1 MNFYS
6 FKDEIAEE
14 FGLTKELSR
23 KIISYIQKRM
33 DQNII
38 LGEEISFWLIGTLK
52 LKVRQPFKFQN
63 LQTRKIEL
71 SKKSYYLKL
80 NVKESMKKR
89 LKEKIVHGS

>member
-33 DQNII
+33 YQKII
-38 LGEEISFWLIGTLK
+38 FGEEISFWLIGTLK